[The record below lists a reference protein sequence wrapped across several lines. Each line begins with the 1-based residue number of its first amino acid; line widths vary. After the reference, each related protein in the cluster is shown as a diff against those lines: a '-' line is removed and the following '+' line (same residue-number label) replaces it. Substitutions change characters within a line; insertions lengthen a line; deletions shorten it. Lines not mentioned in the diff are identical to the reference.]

1 MPADELVFLSA
12 AELAAAIRDRK
23 ISPVDVVDAVLNRIE
38 RLNIRLNA
46 YATVSAEA
54 ARREAKVA
62 EAAVMRG
69 ERLGPLHGVPV
80 SVKDLVITRGVRTTF
95 GSRMYEAHVPDEDAP
110 LVERLRGAGAILV
123 GKTTTPEFGWKGVTD
138 SPLFGISRNPW
149 NLGRTP
155 GGSSGG
161 AAAAV
166 AAGLAPLAVG
176 TDGGGSIRIPG
187 SFCGIYGLK
196 PTYGLIPV
204 YPASTTGTLSHAG
217 PMTRT
222 VKDAA
227 LMLQVMAGPDD
238 RDPLSFPSRAENFV
252 TGLETGIRGLRVAWS
267 PTLGYAVVEAEVRA
281 VVEAAVKRFGGLG
294 CRVEQ
299 VDHVFEDPDPIWAT
313 LFYTAFAARLHDAL
327 EEWRDRV
334 DPGLVE
340 IVEVGRRISAVEFV
354 KATLARAAFTETV
367 RKFFTR
373 YDLLLTPTLAVP
385 PFAVGLGQPPS
396 HAKGSHLAWVA
407 FTYPFNLTGQPAA
420 TVPCGFTRDGLPIG
434 LQIVGR
440 RLEDATVLRASA
452 AFEAVAPWAARRPPQ
467 D

>member
-1 MPADELVFLSA
+1 MRATELAFLSA
-12 AELAAAIRDRK
+12 TELAVAIRERK
-23 ISPVDVVDAVLNRIE
+23 ISPVDAVDAVLDRIE
-38 RLNIRLNA
+38 RLNPGLNA
-46 YATVSAEA
+46 YCTVTADA
-54 ARREAKVA
+54 ARREAKAA

-69 ERLGPLHGVPV
+69 ERLGLLHGVPV
-80 SVKDLVITRGVRTTF
+80 SVKDLVITCGVRTTF
-95 GSRMYEAHVPDEDAP
+95 GSHIYEANVPDEAAP
-110 LVERLRGAGAILV
+110 LVERLRAAGAIVV

-149 NLGRTP
+149 NLDRTP

-161 AAAAV
+161 AGAAV

-204 YPASTTGTLSHAG
+204 YPASAVGTLSHAG

-238 RDPLSFPSRAENFV
+238 RDPLAFPSRAESSV
-252 TGLETGIRGLRVAWS
+252 TGLDDGIRNLRVAWS
-267 PTLGYAVVEAEVRA
+267 PTLGYAVVDPEVRTA
-281 VVEAAVKRFGGLG
+281 TESAAKQFEHLG
-294 CRVEQ
+294 CHVEE
-299 VDHVFEDPDPIWAT
+299 VGRAFDDPDPVWSP
-313 LFYTAFAARLHDAL
+313 LFYGGIAGRLHDL
-327 EEWRDRV
+327 LVEWRDRM
-334 DPGLVE
+334 DPGLVG
-340 IVEVGRRISAVEFV
+340 IVEEGRRISAVEFV
-354 KATLARAAFTETV
+354 KASLARASFTETV
-367 RKFFTR
+367 RKFFTC

-385 PFAVGLGQPPS
+385 PFGVGLGQPPS
-396 HAKGSHLAWVA
+396 HMKGSHLAWVA

-452 AFEAVAPWAARRPPQ
+452 AFETAAPWADRHPPL